1 MGNKLAT
8 GDEISTLDG
17 AVTDFTTKSV
27 YVILQIHSCL
37 YLATKFTYWWRW
49 EVWVSKQPGDG
60 IAQTAS

>member
-37 YLATKFTYWWRW
+37 YLATKFTY
-49 EVWVSKQPGDG
+49 
-60 IAQTAS
+60 